1 MERSLWKLL
10 APLPIMASAILVNSC
25 IYDKPPGD
33 EFYRTLW
40 KSEEVDLGQ
49 FEVSSLTLEFLC
61 NDGVSIS
68 LGDELTVYGT
78 YSPEGMTTALNDV
91 SAYICSGGEESSVRF
106 IEATRDGD
114 TLQLIWQSS
123 DSSDPSTTT
132 MHRLSAYE

>member
-78 YSPEGMTTALNDV
+78 ISPEGMTTALNDV
-91 SAYICSGGEESSVRF
+91 NAYICSDGEESSVRF

-132 MHRLSAYE
+132 MHRLSVYE

>member
-1 MERSLWKLL
+1 
-10 APLPIMASAILVNSC
+10 MASAILVNSC
-25 IYDKPPGD
+25 IYDAPPGD

-40 KSEEVDLGQ
+40 KSEEVDLGP

-68 LGDELTVYGT
+68 LGYELTVYGT
-78 YSPEGMTTALNDV
+78 YSPEGMTTTLNDV
-91 SAYICSGGEESSVRF
+91 SAYICSDGEESSVRF